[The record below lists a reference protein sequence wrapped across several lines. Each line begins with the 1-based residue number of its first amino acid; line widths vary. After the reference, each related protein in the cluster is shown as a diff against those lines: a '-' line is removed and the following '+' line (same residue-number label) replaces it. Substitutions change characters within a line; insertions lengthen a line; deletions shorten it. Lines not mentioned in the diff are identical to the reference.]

1 MAEEFPTL
9 LKRRDAAESAKNGQA
24 AAAAPAASAAIV
36 RDNGGSEETQHK
48 RLLGAAL
55 KAYSSNQLGRAEQL
69 LATAKRRWPRDGD
82 TLHLQGLVAWQRGN
96 YDKAIAR
103 IRAAIGANPAKLE
116 YRSNLGAVY
125 RSAGKPDKAGRELQ
139 RALELD
145 PDHVASHVNLANLLR
160 ENDDIQGAANHYTR
174 AIWLKPES
182 LPVWANFAAMLIEN
196 DRWQDGVEVL
206 HQADAWDQDGLTVAR
221 TTAGYLFQRRRPHG
235 SIAVLQDALD
245 RHGEDLQALVNM
257 VRGLFAVERYPQAF
271 QVARRAL
278 RADRE
283 SVLANHA
290 MAHALSALRRHRW
303 AVRFMEYCVEQ
314 APRTPAYRVQLASM
328 IGWLEADTTR
338 QGELCHEA
346 LEINPEFGPAYAQL
360 GNIAQI
366 DGDFEAAREYVQ
378 KAMTY
383 MPQAPGPLMQ
393 FYNMQKE
400 IDEEDDIATVLARL
414 QNEERIGINQLVVY
428 NMTLGNLFDKV
439 KAPERAIFYY
449 KAANSLN
456 QIQWKKKGAVYNRD
470 HTENVVAQNREI
482 FTAEFIREM
491 QEAHGNPSERPVF
504 ILGMPRS
511 GTTLVE
517 QILSSHP
524 EVCGAG
530 ELAKLTQLTA
540 AATQRHTPRGA
551 QQQRNY
557 PLWVP
562 EARADEFTSMA
573 QQFLDYLDEF
583 DAGAARVTDKM
594 PHNFTLVGLIAIL
607 FPNARI
613 IHCMRDPVDVCLS
626 CFRQNFAAPHPYS
639 LDLAD
644 LGHHYRQYREYMAH
658 WRQVVPSHQLYEV
671 QYEELVQAQEDVSRE
686 LIDHIGLEW
695 DDNCLQFHQ
704 KERAV
709 KTASLAQVRQ
719 PIYTKSMKKWKPYA
733 PYLGELFRALGECA
747 PDDPEVSEA
756 IAKVE
761 ARDAEQRA
769 RAASDDRAAEEA

>member
-1 MAEEFPTL
+1 MADEVPTL
-9 LKRRDAAESAKNGQA
+9 LKRRGAGERAKNGSK
-24 AAAAPAASAAIV
+24 AAAAPGAAPAIV
-36 RDNGGSEETQHK
+36 ADRQQGEEGQHK

-55 KAYSSNQLGRAEQL
+55 KAYNAKQLGRADQL

-82 TLHLQGLVAWQRGN
+82 TLHLQGLVAWQRG
-96 YDKAIAR
+96 DHDTAIAR

-116 YRSNLGAVY
+116 YRSNLAAVY
-125 RSAGKPDKAGRELQ
+125 RSAGKADKAGRELQ

-160 ENDDIQGAANHYTR
+160 ENEDIQGAANHYTR

-196 DRWQDGVEVL
+196 DRWEDGKEVL
-206 HQADAWDQDGLTVAR
+206 HQADAWGRDGLTVAR
-221 TTAGYLFQRRRPHG
+221 TTAGFLFQRRRPHS
-235 SIAVLQDALD
+235 SIAVLQDALE

-257 VRGLFAVERYPQAF
+257 VQGLFAVERYAQAF

-290 MAHALSALRRHRW
+290 MAHALAALRRHRW
-303 AVRFMEYCVEQ
+303 AIRFMEYCVEQ

-328 IGWLEADTTR
+328 VGWLEADTTR
-338 QGELCHEA
+338 QRELCQEA

-366 DGDFEAAREYVQ
+366 DGDFDAARDYVQ

-383 MPQAPGPLMQ
+383 MPKAPGPLMQ

-400 IDEEDDIATVLARL
+400 VDEEEDIATVLTRL
-414 QNEERIGINQLVVY
+414 QNEERIGINQLIVY

-456 QIQWKKKGAVYNRD
+456 QIQWKKKGSVYNRD
-470 HTENVVAQNREI
+470 HTEKVVAQNREI
-482 FTAEFIREM
+482 FTADFIREM
-491 QEAHGNPSERPVF
+491 QEAYGNPSERPVF

-517 QILSSHP
+517 QIISSHP

-530 ELAKLTQLTA
+530 ELAKMTQLTA
-540 AATQRHTPRGA
+540 AATQRHTPHGS

-562 EARADEFTSMA
+562 QAQAEEFEAMA
-573 QQFLDYLDEF
+573 RQYLEYLDEF
-583 DAGAARVTDKM
+583 DTEKPRVTDKM

-639 LDLAD
+639 LDFSD
-644 LGHHYRQYREYMAH
+644 LGHHYRQYRSYMAH
-658 WRQVVPSHQLYEV
+658 WRQVVPSEQLYEV
-671 QYEELVQAQEDVSRE
+671 QYEELVQDQERVSRE
-686 LIDHIGLEW
+686 LIDHVGLDW

-733 PYLGELFRALGECA
+733 PYLGELFRALGDCA
-747 PDDPEVSEA
+747 PDDEDVEAA

-761 ARDAEQRA
+761 ARERA
-769 RAASDDRAAEEA
+769 RAAEAERGETAAGHA